1 MKKKSLIIFIILV
14 IILIIITISSILV
27 EKEKTKDKVQI
38 KDNVSVA
45 KINDNIIDTNI
56 QEDIKEYTNEVN
68 DQNNILEEAEVN
80 QIDMNTYQNE
90 ESNIP
95 LIAEP
100 EKSNV
105 ENNQEQD
112 SFPKEKEVEQQT
124 QQNVSSQEETSVEN
138 NPQPQQEIQTE
149 QQKMCIDGGD
159 IHILGDGENEYRI
172 L

>member
-80 QIDMNTYQNE
+80 QIDMNTY
-90 ESNIP
+90 
-95 LIAEP
+95 
-100 EKSNV
+100 
-105 ENNQEQD
+105 EN
-112 SFPKEKEVEQQT
+112 
-124 QQNVSSQEETSVEN
+124 
-138 NPQPQQEIQTE
+138 
-149 QQKMCIDGGD
+149 M
-159 IHILGDGENEYRI
+159 GEYSYYSGKKW
-172 L
+172 